1 MPHYDMRILYSS
13 AVAQDLW
20 HDLSRK
26 ERMFLLHHCEVQRN
40 VFKFHR
46 QLFLSP
52 FSVAYLTSLI
62 QKDAKGAFSWVPAG
76 GEAGKGGAGEPYHQ
90 SAHPLLFDPLCLF
103 LLLPFSVGMPSCHG
117 FRKLLDLS
125 GHRAM
130 VLLKIFCMLQN
141 AIQVFLKDPK
151 RGEENT

>member
-20 HDLSRK
+20 HDLSWK

-46 QLFLSP
+46 QHFLSP

-62 QKDAKGAFSWVPAG
+62 QKDAKGACSWVPAG
-76 GEAGKGGAGEPYHQ
+76 RGVGGRLTINLRILSFSIRSVSFFCSLSVLACQVATALESFWIFPATERWY
-90 SAHPLLFDPLCLF
+90 SLKSFACCKMLFRY
-103 LLLPFSVGMPSCHG
+103 S
-117 FRKLLDLS
+117 
-125 GHRAM
+125 
-130 VLLKIFCMLQN
+130 
-141 AIQVFLKDPK
+141 
-151 RGEENT
+151 